1 MIFSGCFFN
10 SYIYTVLYKMFN
22 LLNKLHD
29 IMLFLHQFYLS
40 AEINC
45 KNIIHTLNE
54 KEVNINEYVL

>member
-1 MIFSGCFFN
+1 
-10 SYIYTVLYKMFN
+10 MFN